1 MFGLPLNVIII
12 AALVAVCAMMIAIGI
27 LLPKLDSEKRT
38 DKRLQGIKR
47 EGSGR
52 AAKIAERTRQGDA
65 AKRRKNIQDT
75 LQEID
80 NKSRPKQTVSLALR
94 FRRAGLSI
102 SKTTF
107 FVMSAVSGILFAVV
121 GVIFQVSPW
130 LIGLLL
136 LVGALGLPRFVL
148 SYLANRRLKAFV
160 NELPDAVDIVVRG
173 IKAGLPLNDGLK
185 MVASE
190 AKEPLASEFRNVVET
205 QQLGIPMSE
214 AIQKLQENMPLPE
227 TSFLATVISIQ
238 QSSGGSLSEA
248 LGNLSK
254 ILRERRKMKAKV
266 KAISSE
272 AKASAGII
280 GSLPII
286 VGTVVYLVS
295 PDYIG
300 RLFESSTGHLVLA
313 TGAGMMFTG
322 VMVMRKMINFE
333 I

>member
-1 MFGLPLNVIII
+1 MFGIPLDVLII
-12 AALVAVCAMMIAIGI
+12 AGLVALCAMLFAVAF

-38 DKRLQGIKR
+38 DARLKGIKR

-52 AAKIAERTRQGDA
+52 AAKISERNRQGDQ
-65 AKRRKNIQDT
+65 AKRRKNIQET
-75 LQEID
+75 LAEID
-80 NKSRPKQTVSLALR
+80 NKSSNKQKISLALR
-94 FRRAGLSI
+94 LRRAGLKI

-107 FVMSAVSGILFAVV
+107 ILMSIVCGVVFALIGFIVK
-121 GVIFQVSPW
+121 VSPI
-130 LIGLLL
+130 LIGLLAI
-136 LVGALGLPRFVL
+136 VGAIGVPRFVL
-148 SYLANRRLKAFV
+148 SYLAKRRMTAFV
-160 NELPDAVDIVVRG
+160 MELPDAVDMVVRG

-205 QQLGIPMSE
+205 QQLGVPMSD
-214 AIQKLQENMPLPE
+214 AIQKLSENMPMPE
-227 TSFLATVISIQ
+227 TNFLATVISIQ
-238 QSSGGSLSEA
+238 QTSGGSLSEA

-280 GSLPII
+280 GSLPVVVTVIVHII
-286 VGTVVYLVS
+286 S

-300 RLFESSTGHLVLA
+300 RLFTNSTGHLIL
-313 TGAGMMFTG
+313 GIGFLMMFTG
-322 VMVMRKMINFE
+322 SMVMRKMINFD